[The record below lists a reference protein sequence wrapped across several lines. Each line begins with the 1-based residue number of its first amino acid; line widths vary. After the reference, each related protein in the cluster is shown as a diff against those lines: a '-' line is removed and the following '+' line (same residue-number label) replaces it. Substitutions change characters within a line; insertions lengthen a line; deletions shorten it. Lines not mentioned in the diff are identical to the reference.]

1 MKLDHTWEMSNC
13 NGRVYIGYREG
24 WKGPSLLNSN
34 GINFDTHFFTE
45 AAEAPLTLYKIGR
58 FVTHE
63 TRKQN
68 SLFFSFSILHKLS
81 CSSYIHLNQY
91 VCLLP
96 PANRRRSCSNGC
108 QAGSGSQRDFEALW
122 SSNEPAEGDRFEGEA
137 AGGGGG
143 GGYGKRRS
151 AGEIGWGR

>member
-1 MKLDHTWEMSNC
+1 MGNVKLQRQSVNRIERMM
-13 NGRVYIGYREG
+13 EG
-24 WKGPSLLNSN
+24 ALSIKFQWNQPRHPLFHNSSPR
-34 GINFDTHFFTE
+34 
-45 AAEAPLTLYKIGR
+45 PLTLYKIGR

-68 SLFFSFSILHKLS
+68 SLFFSFSILHKLY

-122 SSNEPAEGDRFEGEA
+122 SWNEQAEGDRFEGEA